1 LKNFHKMSINSILIA
16 NRGEIAIRIARTAKK
31 MGIKTYMFLSHHEPN
46 ALHLKH
52 ADEIIDV
59 SENSY
64 INIYTNIDKLIEVAL
79 DYKIDAIHPGYG
91 FLSEN
96 PFLPREC
103 ERNGI
108 IFIGPSSK
116 AINQMGNKGMA
127 RDMAVKSNIPVLQ
140 GSKGVITNITDAET
154 TANKI
159 GYPIILKAVA
169 GGGGKGMRV
178 VRKKSE
184 LALMYK
190 LATNEAKSLFDND
203 SMLIE
208 KYVENPRHIEF
219 QVLADKHG
227 NIIHLFE
234 RECSIQRKHQKL
246 LEEAPSAAL
255 NEELRA
261 KIGADAVKICRAT
274 EYYSAGTVEF
284 LLDDKLNHY
293 FMEMNTRVQV
303 EHPIT
308 EEITGVD
315 IIEQQIR
322 VARGEELSLKQ
333 EDIKINGWAME
344 LRINAEDVQAGFAP
358 STGLIEQ
365 MEIPN
370 KKYLRCDSGYEAGKV
385 VVSSFDS
392 LVAKLII
399 TGKTRGE
406 TIKNCR
412 NILNSTTIKGVK
424 TTLPFFKQVMQTPSF
439 VKGDYTTSFIE
450 TDLQQSY
457 FQENNELLAAA
468 ALALKAYLK
477 EQDFINTDEL
487 SNKQMSAWAMSK
499 KIKG

>member
-1 LKNFHKMSINSILIA
+1 MKINSILIA

-31 MGIKTYMFLSHHEPN
+31 MGIKTYMFLTHHEPN
-46 ALHLKH
+46 ALHLDH
-52 ADEIIDV
+52 ADEVIDV
-59 SENSY
+59 SENTY
-64 INIYTNIDKLIEVAL
+64 INVYTNIDKLIETAL
-79 DYKIDAIHPGYG
+79 EYKIDAIHPGYG

-103 ERNGI
+103 EHNNI
-108 IFIGPSSK
+108 TFIGPSSK
-116 AINQMGNKGMA
+116 AIDQMGNKGMA
-127 RDMAVKSNIPVLQ
+127 RDMAVQNGIPVLQ
-140 GSKGVITNITDAET
+140 GSEGTITTIEGAEEVVK
-154 TANKI
+154 KI

-178 VRKKSE
+178 VRKASE
-184 LALMYK
+184 LPLMFK
-190 LATNEAKSLFDND
+190 LATNEAKTLFDND

-208 KYVENPRHIEF
+208 KYVENPRHVEF

-227 NIIHLFE
+227 NIIHLYE

-261 KIGADAVKICRAT
+261 KIGADAVKICKAT
-274 EYYSAGTVEF
+274 NYYSAGTVEF
-284 LLDDKLNHY
+284 LLDDNLNHY

-322 VARGEELSLKQ
+322 VAQGEELSLTQ
-333 EDIKINGWAME
+333 DDIKINGWAME
-344 LRINAEDVQAGFAP
+344 LRVNAEDVQSGFAP

-365 MEIPN
+365 MDIPS
-370 KKYLRCDSGYEAGKV
+370 KKSLRCDSGYQVGKV

-392 LVAKLII
+392 LVAKLIV
-399 TGKTRGE
+399 TGKTRNDA
-406 TIKNCR
+406 IKNCR
-412 NILNSTTIKGVK
+412 SILNETTIKGVK

-439 VKGDYTTSFIE
+439 VKGKYTTSFIE
-450 TDLQQSY
+450 TDLEQSF
-457 FQENNELLAAA
+457 FQESNEITAAA
-468 ALALKAYLK
+468 VLAMEAYLR
-477 EQDFINTDEL
+477 EQEKINTDQFGDKPV
-487 SNKQMSAWAMSK
+487 SVWAMSK

>member
-1 LKNFHKMSINSILIA
+1 MKINSILIA
-16 NRGEIAIRIARTAKK
+16 NRGEIAIRIARTAKE
-31 MGIKTYMFLSHHEPN
+31 MGITTYMFLSHHEPN
-46 ALHLKH
+46 ALHLNH

-59 SENSY
+59 SDNSY
-64 INIYTNIDKLIEVAL
+64 INVYTNIDKLIETAL
-79 DYKIDAIHPGYG
+79 EYKIDAIHPGYG

-96 PFLPREC
+96 PYLPREC
-103 ERNGI
+103 ERNNI

-116 AINQMGNKGMA
+116 SINNMGNKGMA
-127 RDMAVKSNIPVLQ
+127 RDMALKNDIPVLQ
-140 GSKGVITNITDAET
+140 GSKGVISTVEEAEE
-154 TANKI
+154 TAKDI

-184 LALMYK
+184 LPLMFK

-227 NIIHLFE
+227 NIIHLYE

-255 NEELRA
+255 SEELRQ
-261 KIGADAVKICRAT
+261 KIGADAVKICKAT
-274 EYYSAGTVEF
+274 NYYSAGTVEF
-284 LLDDKLNHY
+284 LLDDELNHY
-293 FMEMNTRVQV
+293 FMEMNTRIQV

-308 EEITGVD
+308 EEITETD
-315 IIEQQIR
+315 IVKEQILIAQD
-322 VARGEELSLKQ
+322 EKLSYKQ
-333 EDIKINGWAME
+333 EDIKVKGWAIE
-344 LRINAEDVQAGFAP
+344 LRINAEDVQSGFAP

-365 MEIPN
+365 MDIPN
-370 KKYLRCDSGYEAGKV
+370 KKFLRCDSGYETGKV
-385 VVSSFDS
+385 VISSFDS

-399 TGKTRGE
+399 TGKTRAE
-406 TIKNCR
+406 AIKNCR
-412 NILNSTTIKGVK
+412 TVLNSTTIKGVK

-439 VKGDYTTSFIE
+439 VKGKYTTSFIE
-450 TDLQQSY
+450 TDLEQSY
-457 FQENNELLAAA
+457 YQENNELIAAA
-468 ALALKAYLK
+468 ALAMETYLK
-477 EQDFINTDEL
+477 EQNKINSGEL
-487 SNKQMSAWAMSK
+487 ENKQVSAWAMSK

>member
-1 LKNFHKMSINSILIA
+1 MKINSILIA
-16 NRGEIAIRIARTAKK
+16 NRGEIAIRIARTAKE

-46 ALHLKH
+46 ALHLDF
-52 ADEIIDV
+52 ADEVINV
-59 SENSY
+59 SDNTY
-64 INIYTNIDKLIEVAL
+64 INVYTNIDKLIETVL
-79 DYKIDAIHPGYG
+79 EYKIDAIHPGYG

-103 ERNGI
+103 ERNNI
-108 IFIGPSSK
+108 VFIGPSSK
-116 AINQMGNKGMA
+116 AIDQMGNKGMA
-127 RDMAVKSNIPVLQ
+127 RDMALKSGIPVLQ
-140 GSKGVITNITDAET
+140 GSEGVITSVEEAEE
-154 TANKI
+154 TAKKI

-184 LALMYK
+184 LPLMFK

-227 NIIHLFE
+227 NIVHLFE

-255 NEELRA
+255 NDELRA
-261 KIGADAVKICRAT
+261 KIGADAVKICKAT
-274 EYYSAGTVEF
+274 NYYSAGTVEF
-284 LLDDKLNHY
+284 LLDDDLNHY

-322 VARGEELSLKQ
+322 VAQGEELTLTQ
-333 EDIKINGWAME
+333 EDITKNGWAIE
-344 LRINAEDVQAGFAP
+344 LRVNAEDVQAGFAP
-358 STGLIEQ
+358 STGLVEQ
-365 MEIPN
+365 MDIPN
-370 KKYLRCDSGYEAGKV
+370 KKYLRCDSGYQAGKV

-399 TGKTRGE
+399 TGKTRGDA
-406 TIKNCR
+406 IKNCR
-412 NILNSTTIKGVK
+412 TVLNSTTIKGVK

-439 VKGDYTTSFIE
+439 VKGRYTTSFIE
-450 TDLQQSY
+450 TDLEQNY
-457 FQENNELLAAA
+457 FQEDNELMAAA
-468 ALALKAYLK
+468 VLAMKAYLT
-477 EQDFINTDEL
+477 EQENINSDDL
-487 SNKQMSAWAMSK
+487 SRKQVSPWAMSK

>member
-1 LKNFHKMSINSILIA
+1 MKINSILIA
-16 NRGEIAIRIARTAKK
+16 NRGEIAIRIARTAKS
-31 MGIKTYMFLSHHEPN
+31 MGIKTYMFMSHHEPN
-46 ALHLKH
+46 ALHLDH
-52 ADEIIDV
+52 ADEVIDV
-59 SENSY
+59 SDNSF
-64 INIYTNIDKLIEVAL
+64 INVYTNIDKLIETAL
-79 DYKIDAIHPGYG
+79 HYKIDAIHPGYG

-103 ERNGI
+103 ERNNI

-127 RDMAVKSNIPVLQ
+127 RDMAVKNKIPVLQ
-140 GSKGVITNITDAET
+140 GSKGVITTLEEAEITAKD
-154 TANKI
+154 I

-178 VRKKSE
+178 VRKKTE
-184 LALMYK
+184 LPLMFK

-208 KYVENPRHIEF
+208 KYVENPRHVEF

-227 NIIHLFE
+227 NIIHLYE

-255 NEELRA
+255 TEELRQ
-261 KIGADAVKICRAT
+261 KIGADAVKICKAT
-274 EYYSAGTVEF
+274 NYYSAGTVEF
-284 LLDDKLNHY
+284 LLDDELNHY

-303 EHPIT
+303 EHPVT

-322 VARGEELSLKQ
+322 VAQGEELSLKQ
-333 EDIKINGWAME
+333 DDIQINGWAIE
-344 LRINAEDVQAGFAP
+344 LRVNAEDVQAGFAP

-365 MEIPN
+365 MDIPN
-370 KKYLRCDSGYEAGKV
+370 KKYLRCDSGYQTGKV

-399 TGKTRGE
+399 TGKTRNE
-406 TIKNCR
+406 AIKNAR
-412 NILNSTTIKGVK
+412 TVLNSTTIKGVK

-439 VKGDYTTSFIE
+439 IKGNYTTSFIDK
-450 TDLQQSY
+450 DLEQSY
-457 FQENNELLAAA
+457 FQEDNEIIAAA
-468 ALALKAYLK
+468 ALAMEAYLK
-477 EQDFINTDEL
+477 EQAKINSGEL
-487 SNKQMSAWAMSK
+487 DNKQVSAWAMSK

>member
-1 LKNFHKMSINSILIA
+1 MKINSILIA
-16 NRGEIAIRIARTAKK
+16 NRGEIAIRIARTAKT

-46 ALHLKH
+46 ALHLNF
-52 ADEIIDV
+52 ADEVIDV
-59 SENSY
+59 SENTY
-64 INIYTNIDKLIEVAL
+64 INVYTNIDKLIETAL
-79 DYKIDAIHPGYG
+79 EYKIDAIHPGYG

-96 PFLPREC
+96 PYLPREC
-103 ERNGI
+103 ERNNI

-116 AINQMGNKGMA
+116 AIDQMGNKGMA
-127 RDMAVKSNIPVLQ
+127 RDMAMKNGIPVLQ
-140 GSKGVITNITDAET
+140 GSDGIISSIEEAEA
-154 TANKI
+154 TAQKI

-184 LALMYK
+184 LPLMFK

-208 KYVENPRHIEF
+208 KYVENPRHVEF

-227 NIIHLFE
+227 NIIHLYE

-255 NEELRA
+255 NDELRE
-261 KIGADAVKICRAT
+261 KIGADAVKICKAT
-274 EYYSAGTVEF
+274 KYYSAGTVEF
-284 LLDDKLNHY
+284 LLDDELNHY

-322 VARGEELSLKQ
+322 VARNEELSFRQ
-333 EDIKINGWAME
+333 EDISKNGWAIE
-344 LRINAEDVQAGFAP
+344 LRVNAEDVQSGFAP

-365 MEIPN
+365 MEIPA

-406 TIKNCR
+406 AIKNCR
-412 NILNSTTIKGVK
+412 TVLNSTTIKGVK

-439 VKGDYTTSFIE
+439 VKGKYTTSFIE
-450 TDLQQSY
+450 TDLEQSY
-457 FQENNELLAAA
+457 YQEDDELVAAA
-468 ALALKAYLK
+468 ALAMEAYLR
-477 EQDFINTDEL
+477 EQDNINTDEL
-487 SNKQMSAWAMSK
+487 SSKQVSVWAMSK